1 MNSDEYFMDLA
12 LNEARKGIGLTRP
25 NPPVGA
31 VLVRNNRI
39 IATGWHKVAG
49 GAHAERNCIAAVQ
62 NEDLS
67 DTTLFITLEPCST
80 YGRTPPCS
88 SYIIENNIKRVV
100 IGTLDPNKVHA
111 GKGVQYLIDAGI
123 EVSVGICE
131 ESSER
136 IIEPF
141 KSWILRKR
149 PFVTLKL
156 AVTLDGK
163 IADCEGESK
172 WITGDLSREWV
183 QELRRN
189 VDAIMVGANTIRK
202 DNPSLLPRPDKG
214 RFPWRVIMGGNIEN
228 NAQIFSDQAFAQ
240 TLIRTGC
247 IKKVLDELA
256 ADYNIMHLL
265 CEGGSGL
272 AAQFLELNLVDELVM
287 IYAPKVLGSDG
298 YSCIDIKG
306 RMMDSLIKGHF
317 VHTERIGDD
326 LIMRVRFGD

>member
-1 MNSDEYFMDLA
+1 MNSDEYFMELA
-12 LNEARKGIGLTRP
+12 LNEASKGIGLTRP

-31 VLVRNNRI
+31 VLVRNNHV

-49 GAHAERNCIAAVQ
+49 DAHAERNCITKVQ
-62 NEDLS
+62 NQDLS

-88 SYIIENNIKRVV
+88 SYIVENNIKKVV
-100 IGTLDPNKVHA
+100 IGTLDPNKLHA
-111 GKGVQYLIDAGI
+111 GKGVQYLRDAGI
-123 EVSVGICE
+123 DVSIGICE
-131 ESSER
+131 ESSKK

-163 IADCEGESK
+163 IADSDGVSK
-172 WITGDLSREWV
+172 WITSDVSREWV
-183 QELRRN
+183 QELRRS

-202 DNPSLLPRPDKG
+202 DNPSLLPRPNKG
-214 RFPWRVIMGGNIEN
+214 RFPWRVVMGENIKN
-228 NAQIFSDQAFAQ
+228 NAQIFSDEASTQ
-240 TLIRTGC
+240 TLIRNGC
-247 IKKVLDELA
+247 INEVLDELA

-306 RMMDSLIKGHF
+306 CMMDSIIEGHF
-317 VHTERIGDD
+317 VHTERIGKD
-326 LIMRVRFGD
+326 LIVRVRFGD